1 MFRDESSHVI
11 KKAKAKAK
19 RKGHLIVEP
28 GSSPDSRNRLSLTP
42 EPRGKALSLA
52 VPRSRPLTPSSP
64 GQLSVWSQDDS
75 NSIMSPE
82 SGSWPVTPAVA
93 LLYNLAPTCQEQGT
107 AYFFSRY
114 VTMDETA
121 CHQRFDFLYDVWKP
135 VSTAPDREVDG
146 VLASMTAVGLMGLA
160 SMTQSRD
167 MMEAAQK
174 SYGTALRLM
183 NHALADPV
191 EAVKDTTMLCVLILG
206 VFEMMTENMP
216 RERTIEAFQE
226 HVNGAAALAIMRG
239 PGQFKTSAGKR
250 MFSMLCQR
258 VVISCIQKA
267 MPVPE
272 PLQDLFREMAKS
284 QDPEDPS
291 AWITTMMFEVLQI
304 RYDIKRGVLVDP
316 TLIVEKLLAIE
327 EQYDDLVK
335 HVPPSWHYRTFK
347 LSRHHPAVFGGFFH
361 LYPSL
366 SHATLWNSLRTT
378 RILILETI
386 LSQIYLQSQTYP
398 PTLCSDRHV
407 DEFARAK
414 RKLRHI
420 LQDTIASVPQHLG
433 LVNPTDGSIEA
444 LTPMAPP
451 ISSVEVRET
460 PSPPTSP
467 STRSDSVSSAGFSI
481 PELKGQPN
489 GLTILDVTGARDPEE
504 NAHRFML
511 LASATSTV
519 VWPLFMVGMSSACT
533 DESKSYIIDRL
544 RTLYMETGIRQA
556 DSIANLLLE
565 HETASEWLDTPL
577 RPNPY
582 QHTLALP
589 PMMKFEEYDLQLE
602 GLQLERERAEVDWL
616 LA

>member
-11 KKAKAKAK
+11 KKAKAKAR

-28 GSSPDSRNRLSLTP
+28 GLSPDLRNRLSVTP
-42 EPRGKALSLA
+42 EPRGKALSLV
-52 VPRSRPLTPSSP
+52 VPRSRPHTPSSP

-75 NSIMSPE
+75 NSIMSPS
-82 SGSWPVTPAVA
+82 SGSWPVTPAGLG

-135 VSTAPDREVDG
+135 VSSAPDREVDG

-160 SMTQSRD
+160 SLTQSRD

-183 NHALADPV
+183 NHALVDPV

-216 RERTIEAFQE
+216 RARTIEAFQE
-226 HVNGAAALAIMRG
+226 HVKGAAALAIMRG
-239 PGQFKTSAGKR
+239 PNQFGTSAGKR
-250 MFSMLCQR
+250 MFGMLCQR

-272 PLQDLFREMAKS
+272 PLQELFREMVKS
-284 QDPEDPS
+284 QPPEDPS
-291 AWITTMMFEVLQI
+291 VWITTMMFDVLQI
-304 RYDIKRGVLVDP
+304 RFDIKRGALVDAEI
-316 TLIVEKLLAIE
+316 IVEKLIVIE
-327 EQYDDLVK
+327 EQYDKLVK
-335 HVPPSWHYRTFK
+335 QIPASWHYRTFK

-366 SHATLWNSLRTT
+366 WHATIWNSLRTT

-386 LSQIYLQSQTYP
+386 LSQIYLQSQAYP
-398 PTLCSDRHV
+398 PTLYSDRYV
-407 DEFARAK
+407 DEFAKAK

-420 LQDTIASVPQHLG
+420 VQDTIASVPQHLG
-433 LVNPTDGSIEA
+433 LVNPTDGSIEG

-451 ISSVEVRET
+451 ITSVEVRET

-467 STRSDSVSSAGFSI
+467 STRSDSVSSSGFSV

-489 GLTILDVTGARDPEE
+489 GLTILDVTGARDPED

-519 VWPLFMVGMSSACT
+519 VWPLFMVGMSSACNE
-533 DESKSYIIDRL
+533 ESKSYIIDRL

-565 HETASEWLDTPL
+565 HDTSAEWLDMQL
-577 RPNPY
+577 RPN
-582 QHTLALP
+582 HHHMLTLP
-589 PMMKFEEYDLQLE
+589 PMMKFEEYELQLE

-616 LA
+616 LV